1 MKICENFKRFQY
13 FNYETNFL
21 ENGNLFQKTGAPFFS
36 LSTKI
41 EKASFPY
48 KTAMSEVNVKT
59 NRMVT
64 TKWTYHK
71 ERSLP
76 VITLFSWRFCV
87 SLRTSYKELICCTN
101 NPNAHIC
108 TFCKRWSFIWR
119 SFFPVGILKDIMMEN
134 FVALLKNVTLL
145 LRTVK
150 ALI

>member
-1 MKICENFKRFQY
+1 
-13 FNYETNFL
+13 
-21 ENGNLFQKTGAPFFS
+21 
-36 LSTKI
+36 
-41 EKASFPY
+41 
-48 KTAMSEVNVKT
+48 MSEVNFKT

-87 SLRTSYKELICCTN
+87 KRTSYKELICYTN
-101 NPNAHIC
+101 NPIAYA
-108 TFCKRWSFIWR
+108 FCKRWSFIWR

-134 FVALLKNVTLL
+134 FVALLKNVALL

-150 ALI
+150 ALIWAQLAAKVARINNEIIIQKTLRTFRTFKTFFSVKKVPSSNYWCQ

>member
-59 NRMVT
+59 GDYKMDLSQRT
-64 TKWTYHK
+64 
-71 ERSLP
+71 E
-76 VITLFSWRFCV
+76 FCQ
-87 SLRTSYKELICCTN
+87 
-101 NPNAHIC
+101 
-108 TFCKRWSFIWR
+108 
-119 SFFPVGILKDIMMEN
+119 
-134 FVALLKNVTLL
+134 
-145 LRTVK
+145 
-150 ALI
+150 